1 MTQRRNGTCMQA
13 AGRMVFDISVCLPH
27 FTKYDTIICQIKL
40 LLKAGALFDD
50 VDDHRVKDRRMER
63 YAKKVVDKYCCFG
76 TILSRFFLFFNNES
90 TM

>member
-1 MTQRRNGTCMQA
+1 MQA

-27 FTKYDTIICQIKL
+27 VTKYDTIICQIKL

-90 TM
+90 TT